1 MPLSLSSSSSI
12 FELSPSPLLRYL
24 QRSLLP
30 TLLFFL
36 FSFLRQIPRIHFF
49 SFLRSPIS
57 SSLSVSNQYVF
68 KYVYRGFFTSLRLF
82 PFSILSMSVF
92 QRLPANCLASRNVVI
107 VYRSDF
113 ILEMLSW
120 NNLYFKLHFEIVMRL
135 SNVSN

>member
-1 MPLSLSSSSSI
+1 MPLSLSFGSSI
-12 FELSPSPLLRYL
+12 FELSPPLEVFTEKSPPNAPFL
-24 QRSLLP
+24 SS
-30 TLLFFL
+30 FF
-36 FSFLRQIPRIHFF
+36 FFPFFVKFRFF

-68 KYVYRGFFTSLRLF
+68 KYVYRGFFTPLRFF
-82 PFSILSMSVF
+82 PFLILSMSVF